1 MLAAQSNQKSYA
13 DVRRRDLEFVVGDQ
27 VLVKVAPTKGIVRF
41 GTTRKLSPRYI
52 GPFEIIARV
61 GSLAYLLKLH
71 ESMRGVHNVFHVSM
85 LRKYL
90 RDPEHKIDLEP
101 ITVQQDLTVECHP
114 LRILDSS
121 ERIMRRRT
129 IKYVKVLW
137 SNQSDRVATWEIE
150 EHMRTKF
157 PELLEAGEFYK
168 VKVLHY
174 AYHYHRRTKF
184 ENEFF

>member
-1 MLAAQSNQKSYA
+1 
-13 DVRRRDLEFVVGDQ
+13 
-27 VLVKVAPTKGIVRF
+27 
-41 GTTRKLSPRYI
+41 
-52 GPFEIIARV
+52 
-61 GSLAYLLKLH
+61 
-71 ESMRGVHNVFHVSM
+71 M

-114 LRILDSS
+114 VHILDSS

-137 SNQSDRVATWEIE
+137 SNQSEREATWELE

-157 PELLEAGEFYK
+157 PKLFEAGEFYK

-174 AYHYHRRTKF
+174 AYHYHRKTEF
-184 ENEFF
+184 EDEFF